1 MSRRLDPRTLI
12 WASLALQAVGFAIDA
27 VWHGALH
34 PDFEAPARA
43 EMLAHLASVHAV
55 FLVGIL
61 ALVASTAWGLWDAVT
76 RSGDVPEF
84 AVALAAALV
93 QVAGQAWDLSGHLH
107 QSHGPPISWAMIVGG
122 PLVVAVTLWVSRA
135 RHRGRTSA
143 PGSPAEG
150 RVASHR

>member
-1 MSRRLDPRTLI
+1 

-61 ALVASTAWGLWDAVT
+61 ALVASTAWGLWVAVR

-84 AVALAAALV
+84 AVAFAATL
-93 QVAGQAWDLSGHLH
+93 GQAPVLSGNRH

-135 RHRGRTSA
+135 RRRGRTSA

-150 RVASHR
+150 RVASNR